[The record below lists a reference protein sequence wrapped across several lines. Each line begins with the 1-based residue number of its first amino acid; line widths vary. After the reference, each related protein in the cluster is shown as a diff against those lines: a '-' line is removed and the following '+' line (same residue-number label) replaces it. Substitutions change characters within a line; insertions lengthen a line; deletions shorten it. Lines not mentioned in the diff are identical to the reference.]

1 MQVNFYDD
9 VPKALIDIVGKIKYN
24 VISPEQGR
32 AFLQQLEAMA
42 VTYSI
47 PARTRKNSYTT
58 HDVPDNVPIDAI
70 NAINGRDWSGVS
82 KMAIM
87 GAKPFITQKLKSMGL
102 L

>member
-9 VPKALIDIVGKIKYN
+9 VPKALIDIVRKIKYN
-24 VISPEQGR
+24 VISPAQGL

-42 VTYSI
+42 ATYNI
-47 PARTRKNSYTT
+47 PGRTRASSYAT
-58 HDVPDNVPIDAI
+58 HDVPDNVPMEAI